1 MSRISACLSL
11 CTVAL
16 TLTLAGPAS
25 AQEPMKKDSMA
36 MKKEMKEKEM
46 MDKKAM
52 ADKNMKPDAMG
63 AMGHD
68 AMMAPHGMFVGVGSH
83 AAAGAWAVEMKD
95 GKTFLVL
102 GPDFSV
108 DKVPD
113 PYVVLTSSGKG
124 MGTGTLNLGKL
135 KSVKGPARVEIPAG
149 TDLKAYSTVLIWCKQ
164 YDVNLAQS
172 PLAPADAMMH
182 N

>member
-1 MSRISACLSL
+1 MSRLPAALYL
-11 CTVAL
+11 CTVTL
-16 TLTLAGPAS
+16 MLTLAAPAS
-25 AQEPMKKDSMA
+25 AQEPMKKDSMTV
-36 MKKEMKEKEM
+36 KKEMMEKET
-46 MDKKAM
+46 MDKT
-52 ADKNMKPDAMG
+52 MKPDAMG

-68 AMMAPHGMFVGVGSH
+68 AMMAPHGKFAGAGNH
-83 AAAGAWAVEMKD
+83 QAAGGWAVEMKD
-95 GKTFLVL
+95 GKTYLVL
-102 GPDFSV
+102 SPDFTI

-124 MGTGTLNLGKL
+124 MGAGTLNLGKL
-135 KSVKGPARVEIPAG
+135 KSVKGPARIEIPAG

>member
-1 MSRISACLSL
+1 MLPSL
-11 CTVAL
+11 RTGLRVGMFLAVAAFP
-16 TLTLAGPAS
+16 LA
-25 AQEPMKKDSMA
+25 AQDSTMMMKKDTMA
-36 MKKEMKEKEM
+36 MKHGAM
-46 MDKKAM
+46 MDKT
-52 ADKNMKPDAMG
+52 MKPDAMG

-68 AMMAPHGMFVGVGSH
+68 AMMAPHGMFAGAGGH
-83 AAAGAWAVEMKD
+83 QAAGGWAVETKD
-95 GKTFLVL
+95 GKTYLVL
-102 GPDFSV
+102 SPEFTI

-124 MGTGTLNLGKL
+124 MGAGTLNLGKL
-135 KSVKGPARVEIPAG
+135 KSVKGPARIEIPAG

>member
-1 MSRISACLSL
+1 MLLSL
-11 CTVAL
+11 RTGLSIGILFAIAAL
-16 TLTLAGPAS
+16 PLA
-25 AQEPMKKDSMA
+25 AQDSTMMMKKDSMA
-36 MKKEMKEKEM
+36 MKHDAM
-46 MDKKAM
+46 MDKT
-52 ADKNMKPDAMG
+52 MKPDAMG

-68 AMMAPHGMFVGVGSH
+68 AMMAPHGMFVGAGNHH
-83 AAAGAWAVEMKD
+83 AAGGWAVETKN
-95 GKTFLVL
+95 GKMFLVL
-102 GPDFSV
+102 GPDFSI

-124 MGTGTLNLGKL
+124 MGAGTLNLGKL
-135 KSVKGPARVEIPAG
+135 KSVKGPARIEIPAG
-149 TDLKAYSTVLIWCKQ
+149 TDLTAYATVLIWCKQ

>member
-1 MSRISACLSL
+1 MSRSL
-11 CTVAL
+11 RAGL
-16 TLTLAGPAS
+16 HLGILLAAAAFPLA
-25 AQEPMKKDSMA
+25 AQDSTIMKKDSMA
-36 MKKEMKEKEM
+36 MKHDAM
-46 MDKKAM
+46 MDKT
-52 ADKNMKPDAMG
+52 MKPDAMG

-68 AMMAPHGMFVGVGSH
+68 AMMAPHGMFAGVGNH
-83 AAAGAWAVEMKD
+83 QAAGAWSVEMKD

-102 GPDFSV
+102 APDFSI

-124 MGTGTLNLGKL
+124 MGSGTLNLGKL
-135 KSVKGPARVEIPAG
+135 KSVKGAARLEIPAG
-149 TDLKAYSTVLIWCKQ
+149 TDLKTYATVLIWCKQ

>member
-1 MSRISACLSL
+1 MSRLAAALHL

-16 TLTLAGPAS
+16 TLTLAAPAS

-36 MKKEMKEKEM
+36 MKKER
-46 MDKKAM
+46 MDKETM
-52 ADKNMKPDAMG
+52 DKVMKPDAMG

-68 AMMAPHGMFVGVGSH
+68 AMMAPHGIFAGAGDH
-83 AAAGAWAVEMKD
+83 RAAGGWAVETKS

-102 GPDFSV
+102 SPDFTI

-124 MGTGTLNLGKL
+124 MGAGTLNLGKL
-135 KSVKGPARVEIPAG
+135 KSVKGPARIEIPAG

-172 PLAPADAMMH
+172 PLASADAMMH